1 MKRFFA
7 PLAALLAL
15 LLMLSACSAA
25 AIQTGESTTPDG
37 SATLEELCGED
48 YQTYIIEA
56 ITMQMGNRMDK
67 TPDVRYFPI
76 EEQRPL
82 SDYVTIDEQTKFEVD
97 KNGNPVIFFP
107 AGTVTDAEHGEQSFI
122 IPKLYQ

>member
-25 AIQTGESTTPDG
+25 AIQTGESTAPAG

-48 YQTYIIEA
+48 YQTYIIET

-67 TPDVRYFPI
+67 TPGVVYFPI
-76 EEQRPL
+76 REKVPL
-82 SDYVTIDEQTKFEVD
+82 TDYVSIDETTDFRLDED
-97 KNGNPVIFFP
+97 GNVVILFP
-107 AGTVTDAEHGEQSFI
+107 AGTVTDERHREQSFR
-122 IPKLYQ
+122 IPRP